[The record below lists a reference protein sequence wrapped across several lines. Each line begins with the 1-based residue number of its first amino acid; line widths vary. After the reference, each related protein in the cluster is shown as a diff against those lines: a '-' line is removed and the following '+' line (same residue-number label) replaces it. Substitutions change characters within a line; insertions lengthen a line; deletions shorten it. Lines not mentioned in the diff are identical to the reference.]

1 MYNTVTRKWYVG
13 QSLYPRERFLQ
24 HLRGSGFDCKEM
36 YKDAQKYGRDSFKL
50 IVFDSNVPFCWAGRV
65 EQAWYDA
72 CAFWNDMYNV
82 RRPSEKGNL
91 GKNKFKPEDFDP
103 PTKGMSASESWR
115 EDYPRISDHFPQAKF
130 DRGIMIRR
138 SFFNAT

>member
-1 MYNTVTRKWYVG
+1 
-13 QSLYPRERFLQ
+13 
-24 HLRGSGFDCKEM
+24 M